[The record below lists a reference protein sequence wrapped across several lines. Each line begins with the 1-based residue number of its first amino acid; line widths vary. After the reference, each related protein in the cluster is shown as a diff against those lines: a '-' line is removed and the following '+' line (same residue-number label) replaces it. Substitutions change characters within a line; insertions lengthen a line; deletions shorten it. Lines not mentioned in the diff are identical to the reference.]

1 MSNRAIN
8 AENHGFSITD
18 KAQKQIEALLEANE
32 NDNYFRVAV
41 NGGGCSGFQYEFA
54 MSPKPNHDDVII
66 EKGNAK
72 VLVDLI
78 SIPFLENAS
87 LDWAD
92 ELIGSSFRIKN
103 PNAKSSCG
111 CGVSFSV

>member
-1 MSNRAIN
+1 MSARGIN
-8 AENHGFSITD
+8 KENHGFSITD
-18 KAQKQIEALLEANE
+18 SAQKQIETVLAEDIAGE
-32 NDNYFRVAV
+32 YFRVAV
-41 NGGGCSGFQYEFA
+41 NGGGCSGFQYEFGIA
-54 MSPKPNHDDVII
+54 DKVGHDDIII

-78 SIPFLENAS
+78 SIPFLKDAK
-87 LDWAD
+87 LDWVD
-92 ELIGSSFRIKN
+92 DLIGSSFRIKN